1 MRPPQSDLLS
11 RVSGEGVVELA
22 HGVRVLIIT
31 GLSGAG
37 KTVAVQSLEDLGFFC
52 VDNLPPALIP
62 KFGELVRQ
70 SADSVQRVALVC
82 DTRGGEFFKD
92 LFQALDELEEYEIPY
107 QIIYLE
113 ADDDSLVR
121 RYKASRRRHPSAHKG
136 RLLDGITHERELL
149 EDVRR
154 RADLVL
160 DTSRLRPA
168 DLKDLLTHHV
178 QVAAEDTGMTVHVV
192 SFGFKY
198 GIPIDADLVF
208 DVRFLPNPYYVDH
221 LRLRTGCDRDV
232 YDFVM
237 RSPETERFMAKLLDM
252 LDFLVPEYTR
262 EGKAQLVIAIGC
274 TGGRHRSVAIGER
287 LREHLQ
293 KTRPVTVEHRDVARD
308 GER

>member
-1 MRPPQSDLLS
+1 M
-11 RVSGEGVVELA
+11 VKLA
-22 HGVRVLIIT
+22 HSVRIWIIT

-70 SADSVQRVALVC
+70 SADRLQRAALVC

-92 LFQALDELEEYEIPY
+92 LFQALDDLEEYGIPY

-121 RYKASRRRHPSAHKG
+121 RYKASRRRHPSAHRG
-136 RLLDGITHERELL
+136 RLLDGIAHERALL
-149 EDVRR
+149 EEVRR

-160 DTSRLRPA
+160 DTSRLRPT

-178 QVAAEDTGMTVHVV
+178 QAAAQGGGLELHVV

-208 DVRFLPNPYYVDH
+208 DVRFLPNPYYVDE
-221 LRLRTGCDRDV
+221 LRMRTGCDRDV
-232 YDFVM
+232 YDYVM
-237 RSPETERFMAKLLDM
+237 KWPETQQFTAKLFDM
-252 LDFLVPEYTR
+252 LDFLIPEYTR
-262 EGKAQLVIAIGC
+262 EGKAQLVIGIGC
-274 TGGRHRSVAIGER
+274 TGGRHRSVAVGER

-293 KTRPVTVEHRDVARD
+293 KTRAVTVEHRDVARD

>member
-1 MRPPQSDLLS
+1 MSAET
-11 RVSGEGVVELA
+11 GEGVVELA

-70 SADSVQRVALVC
+70 SADRVQRVALVC

-92 LFQALDELEEYEIPY
+92 LFSALDDLEEYEIPY

-113 ADDDSLVR
+113 ADDDSLVG

-136 RLLDGITHERELL
+136 RPLDGITHERELL
-149 EDVRR
+149 EEVRR

-160 DTSRLRPA
+160 DTSHLRPA
-168 DLKDLLTHHV
+168 DLKDILTHHV
-178 QVAAEDTGMTVHVV
+178 QEAAEESGLAVHVV

-208 DVRFLPNPYYVDH
+208 DVRFLPNPHYVDH
-221 LRLRTGCDRDV
+221 LRMRTGCDRDV
-232 YDFVM
+232 YDYVM
-237 RSPETERFMAKLLDM
+237 KWPETQQFMAKLLDM
-252 LDFLVPEYTR
+252 LDFLVPQYTR
-262 EGKAQLVIAIGC
+262 EGKAQLVIGVGC

-293 KTRPVTVEHRDVARD
+293 KTRAVTVEHRDVARD